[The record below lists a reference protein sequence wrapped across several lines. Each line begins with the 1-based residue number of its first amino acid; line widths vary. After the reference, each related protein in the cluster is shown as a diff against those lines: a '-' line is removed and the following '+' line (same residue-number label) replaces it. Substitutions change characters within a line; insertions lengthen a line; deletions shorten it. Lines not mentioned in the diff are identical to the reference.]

1 MKIISEEPIEHW
13 YFLTPK
19 DKIIL
24 DLGCNKFY
32 SSISTAQWFIE
43 EGASTLIGVDLSLCD
58 FQHEKFINHVDVIN
72 SSDKI
77 KKYLEYKPQIIK
89 CDIEGSEIYFDD
101 IDDLPSVEEIAI
113 EYHNELIK
121 QSIEKKLNDWGFDKI
136 ITYQIFD
143 EDINRIGVF
152 HAWR

>member
-1 MKIISEEPIEHW
+1 MKITSEEPIEHW

-24 DLGCNKFY
+24 DLGCNRFY
-32 SSISTAQWFIE
+32 SSISTAEWFIG
-43 EGASTLIGVDLSLCD
+43 EGAKELIGVDLSLCD
-58 FQHEKFINHVDVIN
+58 FEHPNFINHIDIID
-72 SSDKI
+72 STDKI
-77 KKYLEYKPQIIK
+77 KKYLQYNPQIIK
-89 CDIEGSEIYFDD
+89 CDIEGAEIYFDG
-101 IDDLPSVEEIAI
+101 IDELPSVEEIAI
-113 EYHNELIK
+113 EYHTELIK
-121 QSIEKKLNDWGFDKI
+121 PFIERKLNEWGFNKI